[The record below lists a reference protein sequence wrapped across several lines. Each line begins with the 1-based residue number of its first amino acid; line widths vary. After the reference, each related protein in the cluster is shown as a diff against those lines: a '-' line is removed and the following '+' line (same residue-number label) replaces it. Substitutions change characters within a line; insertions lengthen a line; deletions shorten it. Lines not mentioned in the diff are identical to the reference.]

1 MTAMYMFSLPV
12 LKKFRNFVYYMYVW
26 ALVVVTFYF
35 KLRIRIVAVYRCSDN
50 RVIADSFLQLATGV
64 FRVVVDVNFFFQIE
78 V

>member
-35 KLRIRIVAVYRCSDN
+35 KLRIRIVAVYRCRDN
-50 RVIADSFLQLATGV
+50 
-64 FRVVVDVNFFFQIE
+64 
-78 V
+78 